1 MSILKRKK
9 AKDPNTWNVRNMFGS
24 GLNFAAAEAYKLLR
38 TNLMFSFSGEQKCR
52 VVGITSA
59 IEEEGKST
67 VICNLAYSVSQS
79 GASVLL
85 IDGDLRKP
93 TIASKLGVNRVP
105 GLTNVLVSREDYRKF
120 VQQSPHAPS
129 VDLLTAGDI
138 PPNPSELLSS
148 GRMQEVIQQM
158 CKDYDYI
165 LIDLPPVTVVSDTI
179 AVSKVLDG
187 VILVVRGNVAQRK
200 PLAEMMRQLN
210 LVNIRILGFVYRDLL
225 PTGGGRYYKRY
236 KGKYSYYR
244 YARRSSSSSSSKSS

>member
-1 MSILKRKK
+1 MNLFDRKK
-9 AKDPNTWNVRNMFGS
+9 KKDPSAWNVRTMFGP

-52 VVGITSA
+52 IVGVTSA

-67 VICNLAYSVSQS
+67 VICNLAYSISQS

-105 GLTNVLVSREDYRKF
+105 GLTNLLVSRDDYKKYI
-120 VQQSPHAPS
+120 QQSPHAPGM
-129 VDLLTAGDI
+129 DLLTAGDI

-148 GRMQEVIQQM
+148 VRMQEIITQM
-158 CKDYDYI
+158 SKDYDYI
-165 LIDLPPVTVVSDTI
+165 LLDLPPVTVVSDTI
-179 AVSKVLDG
+179 AASKVLDG

-200 PLAEMMRQLN
+200 PVAEMLRQLK

-225 PTGGGRYYKRY
+225 PTD
-236 KGKYSYYR
+236 GKYYRGYRSKYRYYR
-244 YARRSSSSSSSKSS
+244 YSRSSRSSENSK

>member
-1 MSILKRKK
+1 MSIFKRKK
-9 AKDPNTWNVRNMFGS
+9 AKDPSAWNVRSMFGP

-52 VVGITSA
+52 VVGITSS

-67 VICNLAYSVSQS
+67 VICNLAYSMSQS

-93 TIASKLGVNRVP
+93 TIAAKMGVDRVP
-105 GLTNVLVSREDYRKF
+105 GLTNLLVSRDDYRKF
-120 VQQSPHAPS
+120 IQQSPHAPGM
-129 VDLLTAGDI
+129 DLLTAGDI

-148 GRMQEVIQQM
+148 DRMQQLIREM
-158 CKDYDYI
+158 GKDYDYI

-200 PLAEMMRQLN
+200 PLAEMLRQLN

-225 PTGGGRYYKRY
+225 PTGGRYYKSYR
-236 KGKYSYYR
+236 GKYRYYR
-244 YARRSSSSSSSKSS
+244 SYARKDKS

>member
-1 MSILKRKK
+1 MSIFKRKK
-9 AKDPNTWNVRNMFGS
+9 SKDSNGWNVRTMFGP

-52 VVGITSA
+52 VIGITSA

-67 VICNLAYSVSQS
+67 VVCNLAYSISQS

-93 TIASKLGVNRVP
+93 TIAHKLGVDRIP
-105 GLTNVLVSREDYRKF
+105 GLTNLLVSREGYKKF
-120 VQQSPHAPS
+120 IQQSPHAPG

-148 GRMQEVIQQM
+148 VRMQEIVQQM
-158 CKDYDYI
+158 SEDYDYI
-165 LIDLPPVTVVSDTI
+165 LVDLPPVTVVSDTVAI
-179 AVSKVLDG
+179 SKVLDG

-200 PLAEMMRQLN
+200 PLAEMLRQLE
-210 LVNIRILGFVYRDLL
+210 LVNVRILGFVYRDLL
-225 PTGGGRYYKRY
+225 PTGGRYYKSYRS
-236 KGKYSYYR
+236 KYRYYR
-244 YARRSSSSSSSKSS
+244 YYRREHRSSSHQ

>member
-1 MSILKRKK
+1 MNLFNRKK
-9 AKDPNTWNVRNMFGS
+9 KKDPSAWNVRTMFGP

-52 VVGITSA
+52 IVGVTSA

-67 VICNLAYSVSQS
+67 VICNLAYSISQS

-105 GLTNVLVSREDYRKF
+105 GLTNLLVSREDYRK
-120 VQQSPHAPS
+120 VIQQSPHAPG

-148 GRMQEVIQQM
+148 NRMQQLIAEM
-158 CKDYDYI
+158 GKDYEYI

-179 AVSKVLDG
+179 AISKVLDG
-187 VILVVRGNVAQRK
+187 VILVIRGNVAQKK
-200 PLAEMMRQLN
+200 PLAEMLRQLK

-225 PTGGGRYYKRY
+225 PGGSRYYKNY
-236 KGKYSYYR
+236 KGKYRYYR
-244 YARRSSSSSSSKSS
+244 YGRSTKQTQ

>member
-1 MSILKRKK
+1 MNILKRKK
-9 AKDPNTWNVRNMFGS
+9 AKDPNTWNVRNMFGP

-52 VVGITSA
+52 VVGVTSA

-105 GLTNVLVSREDYRKF
+105 GLTNLLVSREDYKKF
-120 VQQSPHAPS
+120 IQQSAHAPS

-165 LIDLPPVTVVSDTI
+165 LIDLPPVTVVSDALAI
-179 AVSKVLDG
+179 SKNLDG
-187 VILVVRGNVAQRK
+187 AVMVVRGGVSDQQM
-200 PLAEMMRQLN
+200 LAEALRQLE
-210 LVNIRILGFVYRDLL
+210 LVNVPVLGFVYRENDAS
-225 PTGGGRYYKRY
+225 GKKYGSRYGKKYYKYY
-236 KGKYSYYR
+236 KAYEK
-244 YARRSSSSSSSKSS
+244 KK

>member
-1 MSILKRKK
+1 MSIFKHKK
-9 AKDPNTWNVRNMFGS
+9 TKDPSAWNVRSMFGP

-38 TNLMFSFSGEQKCR
+38 TNLMFSFSDEQKCR
-52 VVGITSA
+52 VVGVTSS

-67 VICNLAYSVSQS
+67 VICNLAYTMAQAGV
-79 GASVLL
+79 SVLL

-93 TIASKLGVNRVP
+93 TVASKLSVDRVP
-105 GLTNVLVSREDYRKF
+105 GLTNLLVSREDYRK
-120 VQQSPHAPS
+120 VIQQSPHAPG

-148 GRMQEVIQQM
+148 NRMQQLIQEM
-158 CKDYDYI
+158 GKDYEYI

-179 AVSKVLDG
+179 AISKVLDG

-200 PLAEMMRQLN
+200 PLAEMLRQLQ

-225 PTGGGRYYKRY
+225 PGGNRYYKNY
-236 KGKYSYYR
+236 KGKYRYYR
-244 YARRSSSSSSSKSS
+244 YGSRNKQQ

>member
-1 MSILKRKK
+1 MSIFKK
-9 AKDPNTWNVRNMFGS
+9 KKKEQDKWDIRTMFGP

-52 VVGITSA
+52 VIGIASA

-67 VICNLAYSVSQS
+67 VICNLAYSISQS

-93 TIASKLGVNRVP
+93 TIAHKLGVDRIP
-105 GLTNVLVSREDYRKF
+105 GLTNLLVSRESYKKF
-120 VQQSPHAPS
+120 IQQSPHAPG

-148 GRMQEVIQQM
+148 VRMQEIVQQM
-158 CKDYDYI
+158 SEDYDYI

-179 AVSKVLDG
+179 AISKNLDG
-187 VILVVRGNVAQRK
+187 VILVVRNGIAQKK
-200 PLAEMMRQLN
+200 PLAEMMRQLE
-210 LVNIRILGFVYRDLL
+210 LVNVRVLGFVYRDLQNVNS
-225 PTGGGRYYKRY
+225 RYYKNY
-236 KGKYSYYR
+236 KGKYRYYR
-244 YARRSSSSSSSKSS
+244 YYRRREYKSHN

>member
-1 MSILKRKK
+1 MSIFNFGKK
-9 AKDPNTWNVRNMFGS
+9 KKKDPNTWNVRTMFGP

-67 VICNLAYSVSQS
+67 VNCNLAYSMAQS
-79 GASVLL
+79 GASILL

-93 TIASKLGVNRVP
+93 TISSKMSVDRVP
-105 GLTNVLVSREDYRKF
+105 GLTNLLVSRDDYKKF
-120 VQQSPHAPS
+120 IQQSPHAPGM
-129 VDLLTAGDI
+129 DLLTAGDI

-148 GRMQEVIQQM
+148 DRMREVIAQM
-158 CKDYDYI
+158 SRDYDYI

-179 AVSKVLDG
+179 AISKVLDG

-200 PLAEMMRQLN
+200 PVAEMLRQLN

-225 PTGGGRYYKRY
+225 PANGRYYRGY
-236 KGKYSYYR
+236 RSKYRYYR
-244 YARRSSSSSSSKSS
+244 YSRGYQRSSK

>member
-1 MSILKRKK
+1 MSIFKK
-9 AKDPNTWNVRNMFGS
+9 KKKEQDKWDIRTMFGP

-52 VVGITSA
+52 VIGIASA

-67 VICNLAYSVSQS
+67 VICNLAYSISQS

-93 TIASKLGVNRVP
+93 TIAHKLGVDRIP
-105 GLTNVLVSREDYRKF
+105 GLTNLLVSRESYKKF
-120 VQQSPHAPS
+120 IQQSPHAPG

-148 GRMQEVIQQM
+148 VRMQEIVQQM
-158 CKDYDYI
+158 SEDYDYI

-179 AVSKVLDG
+179 AISKNLDG
-187 VILVVRGNVAQRK
+187 VILVVRNGIAQKK
-200 PLAEMMRQLN
+200 PLAEMMRQLE
-210 LVNIRILGFVYRDLL
+210 LVNVRVLGFVYRDLQNVNS
-225 PTGGGRYYKRY
+225 RYYKNY
-236 KGKYSYYR
+236 KCKYRYYR
-244 YARRSSSSSSSKSS
+244 YYRRREYKSHN